1 MCYNTVSMIENRPKS
16 ERNPV
21 THRIHKLEVFW
32 QITIPLILGVLIVV
46 AFAVAVSLGSTQEV
60 SRWSEISL
68 IWLII
73 PVLFASLIFLVILA
87 GLVYGVTWV
96 LRNLP
101 PYTRLAQ
108 DAVARIG
115 ESVIKVAD
123 KTVEPVLRIQM
134 FFAGWRALRRKWKGT
149 K

>member
-1 MCYNTVSMIENRPKS
+1 MIEDRLSKS

-21 THRIHKLEVFW
+21 THRIHQREVFW
-32 QITIPLILGVLIVV
+32 QITIPLILGALIVLG
-46 AFAVAVSLGSTQEV
+46 FAAAVSIGSTQEV

-73 PVLFASLIFLVILA
+73 PVLFVSLLFLVILA
-87 GLVYGVTWV
+87 GLVYAATWI

-115 ESVIKVAD
+115 EVVRKGAD
-123 KTVEPVLRIQM
+123 KTVEPVLRIHM
-134 FFAGWRALRRKWKGT
+134 FFAAWRALRRR
-149 K
+149 

>member
-1 MCYNTVSMIENRPKS
+1 MIENRVSKS

-21 THRIHKLEVFW
+21 THRIHELEVFW

-46 AFAVAVSLGSTQEV
+46 ALAVAVSLGSTQEI
-60 SRWSEISL
+60 SRWSEISI

-73 PVLFASLIFLVILA
+73 PVLFVSLIFLVILA

-108 DAVARIG
+108 DAVARVG
-115 ESVIKVAD
+115 ESVVKVAD
-123 KTVEPVLRIQM
+123 KTVEPVLRIHM
-134 FFAGWRALRRKWKGT
+134 FFAGWRALRGKWKGT

>member
-1 MCYNTVSMIENRPKS
+1 MCYNTGSMIENRLSKS

-21 THRIHKLEVFW
+21 TRRIHQREVFW
-32 QITIPLILGVLIVV
+32 QITIPLILGALIVV
-46 AFAVAVSLGSTQEV
+46 AFAVAVSIGSTQEV
-60 SRWSEISL
+60 SRWSEISI

-73 PVLFASLIFLVILA
+73 PVLFVSLIFLVILA

-101 PYTRLAQ
+101 PYTHLAQ

-115 ESVIKVAD
+115 ESVQKVAD
-123 KTVEPVLRIQM
+123 KTVEPILRIQM
-134 FFAGWRALRRKWKGT
+134 FFAGWRALRRK
-149 K
+149 